1 MRPQHRSWITVPLAA
16 CLPLATACAEPGG
29 SNEVE
34 SGSAE
39 TGDRVTTQ
47 ASAADSVD
55 VTVVGRVLDD
65 ATGEGV
71 AGGYVI
77 VLAPGISF
85 GDWERSSEADVE
97 ELMAGAA
104 VTDSLGRYA
113 VADLPRGLDFTVIV
127 AARGH
132 TPAVFEGGL
141 SVEPDDPPLTR
152 IADVRL
158 DPR

>member
-1 MRPQHRSWITVPLAA
+1 MPASRRFRWSVPLAT
-16 CLPLATACAEPGG
+16 CLALAISCGRQSGDPPAA
-29 SNEVE
+29 
-34 SGSAE
+34 SGSVE
-39 TGDRVTTQ
+39 PGDRVTSQ
-47 ASAADSVD
+47 ATAAEGVD

-85 GDWERSSEADVE
+85 GDWEKSPAEDVE

-113 VADLPRGLDFTVIV
+113 VADLPRGLDFTVVV
-127 AARGH
+127 AARDH
-132 TPAVFEGGL
+132 APAVFEGGL

-158 DPR
+158 EPR